1 MPTLSRESNL
11 YFDDLPTHI
20 SIFNSTQPHRKCIK
34 RVAATHFCT
43 ITSTSIISKVSM
55 KAQTLLFWSISKTDA
70 TFQDYCSSCR
80 KLLEQGK
87 SCTECQTTKSAK
99 FIAVPIE
106 SQIESKLQGQ
116 FTIVVLTVTMGNMH
130 VEILS
135 RGVCYWCELH
145 CLRVLVSCKHL

>member
-55 KAQTLLFWSISKTDA
+55 KAQTLFSEVFPKLMRLFKV
-70 TFQDYCSSCR
+70 
-80 KLLEQGK
+80 
-87 SCTECQTTKSAK
+87 
-99 FIAVPIE
+99 IAAHAI
-106 SQIESKLQGQ
+106 
-116 FTIVVLTVTMGNMH
+116 NC
-130 VEILS
+130 LS
-135 RGVCYWCELH
+135 RV
-145 CLRVLVSCKHL
+145 RVALNARQQKVPSS